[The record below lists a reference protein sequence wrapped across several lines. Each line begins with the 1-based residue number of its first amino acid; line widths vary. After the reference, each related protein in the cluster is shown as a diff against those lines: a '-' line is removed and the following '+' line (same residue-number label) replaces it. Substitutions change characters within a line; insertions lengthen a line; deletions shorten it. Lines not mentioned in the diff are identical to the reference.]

1 MKNLFILPSKKPSRL
16 LKSQNNNFMII
27 KSDTPNWFEIILKNT
42 YQNIYITNNDGL
54 NENDYVITDD
64 VDNYGKLFQ
73 VSWLK
78 NNKIKNC
85 YKVILTTDHD
95 LIKNGVQAID
105 DEFLEWFVKNP
116 SCQEV
121 EVRKIEDEI
130 ISPKNPKIR
139 FNALQDPPSFI
150 SAESL
155 NNMILTY
162 KYKIIIP
169 KEEPYQP
176 KTFKE
181 LFANTDIIAETDE
194 FGNLNYKFKANM
206 KEELLPKINLIDDW
220 LEKNGDPEIAKQ
232 VEKEAKE
239 LCKKE
244 TLEEAALKYSKKTNA
259 SVFQENHKKD
269 FLAGAKFQNELILD
283 FLHSEITERRDYSA
297 SKMCEKIIEF
307 IEQFKNK

>member
-1 MKNLFILPSKKPSRL
+1 MKNLFILPSEKPSRL
-16 LKSQNNNFMII
+16 LKSENNNFMII
-27 KSDTPNWFEIILKNT
+27 KSDTLNWFEIILKNT

-105 DEFLEWFVKNP
+105 NDFLEWFIKHPTCGVVD
-116 SCQEV
+116 V
-121 EVRKIEDEI
+121 EWLDF
-130 ISPKNPKIR
+130 IR
-139 FNALQDPPSFI
+139 SFFI
-150 SAESL
+150 
-155 NNMILTY
+155 NI
-162 KYKIIIP
+162 K

-181 LFANTDIIAETDE
+181 LFANTAIIAETDE

-206 KEELLPKINLIDDW
+206 KEELLPKINLFNDW
-220 LEKNGDPEIAKQ
+220 LEKNGDPQIAKQ

-239 LCKKE
+239 LCEKQ
-244 TLEEAALKYSKKTNA
+244 TLELAAEKYSKKSSA

-269 FLAGAKFQNELILD
+269 FIAGPKWQQEQILD

-297 SKMCEKIIEF
+297 SKMCEKVIEF
-307 IEQFKNK
+307 IKNK

>member
-1 MKNLFILPSKKPSRL
+1 MKNLFILPSQKPSRL

-105 DEFLEWFVKNP
+105 DEFLEWFIKNP
-116 SCQEV
+116 SCEEFDIMTDAFTV
-121 EVRKIEDEI
+121 KEMSMLPIGTR
-130 ISPKNPKIR
+130 N
-139 FNALQDPPSFI
+139 L
-150 SAESL
+150 
-155 NNMILTY
+155 

-169 KEEPYQP
+169 KEEPKQ
-176 KTFKE
+176 
-181 LFANTDIIAETDE
+181 D
-194 FGNLNYKFKANM
+194 
-206 KEELLPKINLIDDW
+206 
-220 LEKNGDPEIAKQ
+220 LEKEMFELEQELDIPSHLRWHNSKPKQ
-232 VEKEAKE
+232 
-239 LCKKE
+239 E
-244 TLEEAALKYSKKTNA
+244 TLEKAAENDSEYLADWEDKTMY
-259 SVFQENHKKD
+259 KR
-269 FLAGAKFQNELILD
+269 G
-283 FLHSEITERRDYSA
+283 
-297 SKMCEKIIEF
+297 F
-307 IEQFKNK
+307 IEGAEWQQERSYSEEDMKDYAEYYNAVANPKTPKDYFTKLIFKNK